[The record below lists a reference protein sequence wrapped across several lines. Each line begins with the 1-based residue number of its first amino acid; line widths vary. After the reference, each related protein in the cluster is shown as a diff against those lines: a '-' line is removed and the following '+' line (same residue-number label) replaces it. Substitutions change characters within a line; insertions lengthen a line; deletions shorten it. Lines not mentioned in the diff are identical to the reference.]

1 MCTQGSGCRAPAK
14 NAGVHAQ
21 VIGCAIAL
29 SLLTWG
35 AVPLWAGVLV
45 TAVDSFALLL
55 IERLGVRNLEAV
67 FAVLITTMAVSFGVM
82 YVLAGVPTAEVVEGA
97 RQVQGL
103 AGRFRVHPVWNMC
116 APCLVDSHAHAAGL
130 LVPRVPRSAVSVA
143 VALVGA
149 VIMCAPLFKR
159 KAHAVYRKQRESL
172 PVLSVMASKAW
183 PKRKAACKAA
193 RRANRDVCSC
203 RPHNLHLHSALVQ
216 SRCGPRAACCFQQ

>member
-1 MCTQGSGCRAPAK
+1 MTTG
-14 NAGVHAQ
+14 GVRILEAEVQVACYTLHAQ

-29 SLLTWG
+29 SLLTYG

-103 AGRFRVHPVWNMC
+103 AG
-116 APCLVDSHAHAAGL
+116 
-130 LVPRVPRSAVSVA
+130 
-143 VALVGA
+143 
-149 VIMCAPLFKR
+149 
-159 KAHAVYRKQRESL
+159 
-172 PVLSVMASKAW
+172 
-183 PKRKAACKAA
+183 
-193 RRANRDVCSC
+193 
-203 RPHNLHLHSALVQ
+203 
-216 SRCGPRAACCFQQ
+216 

>member
-1 MCTQGSGCRAPAK
+1 MGSQPQSQRSSEGAGYAQQHCSCLCARGAVVPGRAGDGMSHLRCPWLGAWGARNLEAEPQL
-14 NAGVHAQ
+14 NAAPLHVQ

-97 RQVQGL
+97 WQAQGL
-103 AGRFRVHPVWNMC
+103 LMLVGVHP
-116 APCLVDSHAHAAGL
+116 L
-130 LVPRVPRSAVSVA
+130 
-143 VALVGA
+143 
-149 VIMCAPLFKR
+149 
-159 KAHAVYRKQRESL
+159 
-172 PVLSVMASKAW
+172 
-183 PKRKAACKAA
+183 
-193 RRANRDVCSC
+193 RDVC
-203 RPHNLHLHSALVQ
+203 A
-216 SRCGPRAACCFQQ
+216 GGRAHR